1 MVPLLHALSLLQ
13 NAVRSNRMAHFQPS
27 VACIISCVRS
37 VLTAVGCLPRD
48 APLLQQFPSLAQER
62 KRVLADLAA
71 IVNQAKAASDEDL
84 DEDERGM
91 QVEKMVRLGGQ
102 VFSRVRRFLAVAV
115 RCGVKVP
122 DKRVS
127 IEYPPMLIES
137 LSPQAQEAFSSRGSL
152 VSSSTAESEDETLR
166 VSSRQTK
173 NAVSLPPRDRA
184 RDRPVTPRTAARAKS
199 MGDLRSARKTPL
211 DADPR
216 PARNSP
222 QPQNLRP
229 LAPAESRLNSS
240 KHKHGPSVS
249 SISSSSS
256 FTSADSVMSP
266 VSAAFPSGPSTYEE
280 LTDAL
285 RRTHDQ
291 YLSTIAAF
299 IGHAHAHSRSSHAA
313 STGHMYELVREIVEI
328 VCKLLVVVEAVLQH
342 PTVPIHKVANLKL
355 AKDGLYTVTSG
366 LAESVRLLT
375 GNLPPD
381 MTEEQEKMA
390 LIRSAT
396 DALKAGADCVTAV
409 KICLSRSSGEQPFII
424 ERPGSLGEYSASSHS
439 SDQAVRPRVQRA
451 VSMSGIPQIADDMST
466 EESEGTT
473 ISHYGADRSASQ
485 QSEEIASEES
495 GFLVR
500 SPLVPMTT
508 RSFNHLFLRPHPLRP
523 GRPRLFP
530 QRKPLIPAQR
540 GVTTKAKT
548 RVYRRRCS
556 MATSRWFLRRTYPT
570 SYYWTLTHGYNPT
583 IIHRKMFP
591 TIQTANLSVLL
602 FGP

>member
-13 NAVRSNRMAHFQPS
+13 NAVRSNRIAHFQPS

-71 IVNQAKAASDEDL
+71 IVNQAKAASDEAL

-102 VFSRVRRFLAVAV
+102 VFSRVRRFLAVAI

-127 IEYPPMLIES
+127 IEYPPMLIET
-137 LSPQAQEAFSSRGSL
+137 LAPQAQEAFSSRGSL

-173 NAVSLPPRDRA
+173 NAISLPPRARA
-184 RDRPVTPRTAARAKS
+184 RDRPVAPRTTSRAKS
-199 MGDLRSARKTPL
+199 MGDLRSARKKPL
-211 DADPR
+211 DTEPH
-216 PARNSP
+216 PARKSP

-240 KHKHGPSVS
+240 THKQGLSIS

-266 VSAAFPSGPSTYEE
+266 VSTAFPSGPSTYEE
-280 LTDAL
+280 LMEAL
-285 RRTHDQ
+285 RRTHNQ

-299 IGHAHAHSRSSHAA
+299 IGHAHVHSRSSHAA

-342 PTVPIHKVANLKL
+342 PTVPLHKVANLRL

-375 GNLPPD
+375 GSLPPD
-381 MTEEQEKMA
+381 MTEEQEKVA

-396 DALKAGADCVTAV
+396 DALKAGADCVVAV
-409 KICLSRSSGEQPFII
+409 KMCLSRSSGEQPFII
-424 ERPGSLGEYSASSHS
+424 EQPGSLGEYSTSSHS
-439 SDQAVRPRVQRA
+439 ADQAVRPRVQRA
-451 VSMSGIPQIADDMST
+451 VSMSGLIHIADDICT

-473 ISHYGADRSASQ
+473 ISNYGADRSASQ
-485 QSEEIASEES
+485 QSEEVASEES
-495 GFLVR
+495 ECPEFLVR
-500 SPLVPMTT
+500 SPLVLMVIRSSNQFFLLDFT
-508 RSFNHLFLRPHPLRP
+508 R
-523 GRPRLFP
+523 
-530 QRKPLIPAQR
+530 
-540 GVTTKAKT
+540 
-548 RVYRRRCS
+548 
-556 MATSRWFLRRTYPT
+556 
-570 SYYWTLTHGYNPT
+570 
-583 IIHRKMFP
+583 
-591 TIQTANLSVLL
+591 
-602 FGP
+602 

>member
-13 NAVRSNRMAHFQPS
+13 NAVRSNRIAHFQPS

-48 APLLQQFPSLAQER
+48 APLLQQFPSLALER

-71 IVNQAKAASDEDL
+71 IVNQAKAASDEAL

-122 DKRVS
+122 DKRIS

-152 VSSSTAESEDETLR
+152 VSSSTADSEDETLR

-173 NAVSLPPRDRA
+173 NAVSLPPRTRV

-199 MGDLRSARKTPL
+199 MGDLRSARKSPL
-211 DADPR
+211 NADPH
-216 PARNSP
+216 PARKSP
-222 QPQNLRP
+222 QPQHLRP
-229 LAPAESRLNSS
+229 LAPAESRLNGSR
-240 KHKHGPSVS
+240 HKHGPSIS
-249 SISSSSS
+249 SLSSSSS
-256 FTSADSVMSP
+256 FTSADSVISP
-266 VSAAFPSGPSTYEE
+266 VSPAFPSGPSTYEE
-280 LTDAL
+280 LMEAL
-285 RRTHDQ
+285 RRTHNQ

-299 IGHAHAHSRSSHAA
+299 IGHAHVHSRSSHAA
-313 STGHMYELVREIVEI
+313 STGHMYELIGEIVEI
-328 VCKLLVVVEAVLQH
+328 VCKLLVVVDAVLQH
-342 PTVPIHKVANLKL
+342 PTVPVHKVAKLKL
-355 AKDGLYTVTSG
+355 AKAGLYTVTSG

-375 GNLPPD
+375 GSLPPD

-409 KICLSRSSGEQPFII
+409 KMCLSRSSGEEPFII
-424 ERPGSLGEYSASSHS
+424 ERPGSLGEYSA
-439 SDQAVRPRVQRA
+439 DQVVRPRVQRA
-451 VSMSGIPQIADDMST
+451 VSMSEILHIADDTST

-473 ISHYGADRSASQ
+473 ISHYGADQSASQ
-485 QSEEIASEES
+485 RSEEITSEDSECQ

-500 SPLVPMTT
+500 SPLMPMTT
-508 RSFNHLFLRPHPLRP
+508 RSFNHLFSLRLHLLTPARPH
-523 GRPRLFP
+523 LFP
-530 QRKPLIPAQR
+530 QSKLLNPAQH
-540 GVTTKAKT
+540 GMTTKAKT
-548 RVYRRRCS
+548 RVCKRRCS
-556 MATSRWFLRRTYPT
+556 MATS
-570 SYYWTLTHGYNPT
+570 H
-583 IIHRKMFP
+583 
-591 TIQTANLSVLL
+591 
-602 FGP
+602 